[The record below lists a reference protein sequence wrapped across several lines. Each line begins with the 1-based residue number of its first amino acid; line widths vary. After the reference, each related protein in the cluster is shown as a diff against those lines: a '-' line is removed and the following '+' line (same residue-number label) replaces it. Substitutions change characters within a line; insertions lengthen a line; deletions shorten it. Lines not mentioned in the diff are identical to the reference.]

1 MRYIIRKVLTLIITL
16 FMVSLLA
23 FLAFQ
28 VIPGSPASSMLGT
41 NATPEKIAA
50 LEAEMGLDDPVL
62 VRYARWAGDF
72 IQGDWGQSYSY
83 DMPVKDMVMEK
94 LPATA
99 ALVLLAFAIT
109 VAAAFPLGIAT
120 ARREGSLLDRVITVV
135 NQVCM
140 SIPPVFVGILL
151 CFLFGITLRVFVPGN
166 FVSFQDSPGQF
177 FLYMLFPALS
187 VALSRIAMTV
197 KMLRSSILDEMN
209 KDYIRTAFSRGRT
222 RADALRHHA
231 LRNAIIP
238 VIAFLPSP
246 PRSWWPAASWWSR
259 SLPSPGWGGSCSPP
273 SAAGTSRWP
282 RRWWSCWP
290 PGWWWSTSSP
300 TSSISTWTPASASS
314 EPIHRFHAEGR
325 ERTCFW
331 LKNGTDGPGP
341 PTPAAPGTTSL
352 GWAASSPASCLC

>member
-1 MRYIIRKVLTLIITL
+1 MRYILRKVLTLIITL
-16 FMVSLLA
+16 FIVSLLA

-28 VIPGSPASSMLGT
+28 VIPGSPATDMLGT
-41 NATPEKIAA
+41 NATPEKVAA
-50 LEAEMGLDDPVL
+50 LEAELGLDDPVL
-62 VRYARWAGDF
+62 IRYGRWAADF
-72 IQGDWGQSYSY
+72 VRGDWGQSYSY
-83 DMPVKDMVMEK
+83 DMPVKDMVLEK

-109 VAAAFPLGIAT
+109 VAASFPLGIAA
-120 ARREGSLLDRVITVV
+120 ARREGSLLDRVITVL

-140 SIPPVFVGILL
+140 SVPPVFVGILL

-222 RADALRHHA
+222 RADALRLHA

-238 VIAFLPSP
+238 VIAFLAVTAAELVAGSIVVEQVFTVPGLGRLLLASIANRDFP
-246 PRSWWPAASWWSR
+246 VAQAVVILLAAWVVVVNFIADILYQYMDPRIR
-259 SLPSPGWGGSCSPP
+259 
-273 SAAGTSRWP
+273 
-282 RRWWSCWP
+282 
-290 PGWWWSTSSP
+290 
-300 TSSISTWTPASASS
+300 IQ
-314 EPIHRFHAEGR
+314 
-325 ERTCFW
+325 
-331 LKNGTDGPGP
+331 
-341 PTPAAPGTTSL
+341 
-352 GWAASSPASCLC
+352 

>member
-1 MRYIIRKVLTLIITL
+1 MRYIIRKILTLIITL

-238 VIAFLPSP
+238 VIAFLAVT
-246 PRSWWPAASWWSR
+246 AAELVAGSIVVEQVFTV
-259 SLPSPGWGGSCSPP
+259 PGVG
-273 SAAGTSRWP
+273 RLLL
-282 RRWWSCWP
+282 
-290 PGWWWSTSSP
+290 
-300 TSSISTWTPASASS
+300 SSIGSRDFPVAQAVVVLLATWVVVVNFIADILYQYMDPR
-314 EPIHRFHAEGR
+314 IRIQ
-325 ERTCFW
+325 
-331 LKNGTDGPGP
+331 
-341 PTPAAPGTTSL
+341 
-352 GWAASSPASCLC
+352 